1 MPLPTQ
7 PRQSKTRR
15 RGFQR
20 RAIQDYLAGE
30 LLMDPL
36 LPMEPFPP
44 IEPLLFIDPPDMSFM
59 LPLLPEE
66 PLGDIMPLDD
76 PPALKACPLRAACRL
91 WLFNWST
98 AESCELSALL
108 CIERPLRPMS
118 ASCIRCMEPVWSEGD
133 IVSLGVFDV
142 LPYPELFG
150 AVLVCA
156 KAGAAASNA
165 TVHTA
170 CIKRIF
176 VMVMS
181 FLTVSDGLLPGLRMK
196 RARPGDDRAGVHH
209 FRVLVPVHLGLA
221 GRLIA
226 SYPEFMAN
234 AVSAS
239 RFWYRWYVPAA

>member
-1 MPLPTQ
+1 
-7 PRQSKTRR
+7 
-15 RGFQR
+15 
-20 RAIQDYLAGE
+20 
-30 LLMDPL
+30 MDPW

-44 IEPLLFIDPPDMSFM
+44 IDPLLFIDPPDMSFM

-66 PLGDIMPLDD
+66 PLGDIMPPED
-76 PPALKACPLRAACRL
+76 PLPLKACPLRAACRL

-118 ASCIRCMEPVWSEGD
+118 ASCIRCMEPMWSEGD

-156 KAGAAASNA
+156 NAGAAASSA

-170 CIKRIF
+170 CIKRVF

-181 FLTVSDGLLPGLRMK
+181 FLSVSDGLLPGLRMK
-196 RARPGDDRAGVHH
+196 RARWGHGRAGTHH
-209 FRVLVPVHLGLA
+209 FRVLVAVHLGLA
-221 GRLIA
+221 SRLSA
-226 SYPEFMAN
+226 SYRGFMAN